1 MKNDNMKQHL
11 NITNSEMAVMRV
23 IWSMGKANS
32 ADVEAQIAE
41 RQNWT
46 VATIKTLLGRLVK
59 KEMLAKVRGGRF
71 YTYTANIS
79 EDEALKKMGEE
90 LLSETCKTRQPMIL
104 SNLIKSTSLTSED
117 VKQLKILLDQ
127 KETVTEVECTCI
139 KDFGVCIHMG
149 QYAM

>member
-1 MKNDNMKQHL
+1 MKQHL

-32 ADVEAQIAE
+32 AEVEAQIAE

-59 KEMLAKVRGGRF
+59 KEVLAKVRNGRF

-79 EDEALKKMGEE
+79 EEDTLEKMGEE
-90 LLSETCKTRQPMIL
+90 LLSETCKTRQPIIL
-104 SNLIKSTSLTSED
+104 FNLIKSMSLTAEN
-117 VKQLKILLDQ
+117 VKQLKDLLDQ
-127 KETVTEVECTCI
+127 KETVAEIECTCI

-149 QYAM
+149 H